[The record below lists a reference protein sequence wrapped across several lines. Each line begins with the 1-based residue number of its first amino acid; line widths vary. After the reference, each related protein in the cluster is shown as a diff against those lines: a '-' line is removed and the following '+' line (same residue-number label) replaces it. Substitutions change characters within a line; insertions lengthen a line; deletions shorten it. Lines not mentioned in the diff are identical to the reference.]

1 MIFPRHVNMTLS
13 RRTFLRIA
21 SGLAI
26 APSVANGD
34 TLMRYTRSDSRQWRH
49 GLSLFGDL
57 RYPPHFPHFDYVNPQ
72 APKGGTVRRGVTG
85 TFDNFNMAVDGV
97 KGVPAAGIDL
107 IYETLLT
114 PSLDEVSSAYG
125 LLAEAVSH
133 PADFSSATYRL
144 CGNAKWHDGAP
155 ITPEDVVFS
164 FNAFKKHNPRLSAYY
179 RHVVRAQVTGP
190 REVKFSFDSAGNRE
204 LPQIVGQLTVLPKHW
219 WQATDKSGHRR
230 KIGDTTLE
238 APLGSGPYRVKSF
251 DAGRTIIYQRVD
263 DYWGKDLNVRVG
275 QNNFDELRFDYFR
288 DAAVEF
294 EAFKA
299 GAFDWRTENVAR
311 NWTTGYGFQ
320 AARQKRVVLEQF
332 PIRNVGIMQAFAFNT
347 RRGKFADARL
357 RRAFNFAFDFESV
370 NRDIF
375 YGQYTRIASYFQGTE
390 LACTGV
396 PEGRELEILAPLRGQ
411 IPDEVFTTPYW
422 NPVGGGPAADR
433 KNLLGAMTLLEASG
447 FAVRDLKLVDLKTSE
462 QLRVEFLLADP
473 TYERFVLFYQDS
485 LERLGID
492 VSVRTVDSVQYEN
505 RLRDF
510 DFDIIVA
517 SWEETLTPGNELRDY
532 WGSRAAATPGSRN
545 LVGIADKA
553 IDLVIERIVYATDRA
568 EQVAATQ
575 ALDRVLLWHHYVVP
589 QWSFNEVR
597 TARWNR
603 FAKPNVMPTYG
614 MSAFPDIW
622 WWDAQLATTTDR
634 LSDNRY

>member
-1 MIFPRHVNMTLS
+1 MTLS
-13 RRTFLRIA
+13 RRTFLQAA
-21 SGLAI
+21 SGLVI
-26 APSVANGD
+26 MPPVANGD
-34 TLMRYTRSDSRQWRH
+34 PLVQHTRSDRRQWRH
-49 GLSLFGDL
+49 GLSLFDDL

-72 APKGGTVRRGVTG
+72 APKAGTVKRGVTG
-85 TFDNFNMAVDGV
+85 TFDNFNMTVDGV
-97 KGVPAAGIDL
+97 KGVLATGIEL

-114 PSLDEVSSAYG
+114 PSLDEVSSEYG

-133 PADFSSATYRL
+133 PADFASVTYRL
-144 CGNAKWHDGAP
+144 RATAKWHDGMP

-164 FNAFKKHNPRLSAYY
+164 FNVFKKHNPRLSAYY
-179 RHVVRAQVTGP
+179 RHVASAQVTGP
-190 REVKFSFDSAGNRE
+190 REVTFSFDTAGNRE

-219 WQATDKSGHRR
+219 WQATDKSGNRR
-230 KIGDTTLE
+230 KIGNTTLE
-238 APLGSGPYRVKSF
+238 APLGSGPYRMKNF

-288 DAAVEF
+288 DATVDF

-299 GAFDWRTENVAR
+299 GDFDWRMENVAK
-311 NWTTGYGFQ
+311 NWATGYDFP
-320 AARQKRVVLEQF
+320 AARRQRVVLEEF

-347 RRGKFADARL
+347 RRSKFADARL

-390 LACTGV
+390 LACSGL
-396 PEGRELEILAPLRGQ
+396 PGGRELEILAPLRDQ
-411 IPDEVFTTPYW
+411 VSTEVFTTPYW

-433 KNLLGAMTLLEASG
+433 KNLLKAMTLLEAAG
-447 FAVRDLKLVDLKTSE
+447 FAVRDLKLVDIKTGQPLK
-462 QLRVEFLLADP
+462 VEFLLADP
-473 TYERFVLFYQDS
+473 TYERFVLYYQDS
-485 LERLGID
+485 LERLGIT

-505 RLRDF
+505 RLRNW
-510 DFDIIVA
+510 DFDIVVA

-545 LVGIADKA
+545 LIGIADKA
-553 IDLVIERIVYATDRA
+553 VDLLIDRVVYATDRA
-568 EQVAATQ
+568 EQAAATH

-589 QWSFNEVR
+589 QWSFNKVR

-603 FAKPNVMPTYG
+603 FAKPDVMPTYG

-622 WWDAQLATTTDR
+622 WGDAQLAGTTDR
-634 LSDNRY
+634 LSDRRY